1 MNENYKIVF
10 KRLDYFLKM
19 EKIPNILFHGEH
31 EDSKNILIKDF
42 VNKIY
47 KEHNDIKSE
56 QVLYTNCAQSK
67 GIKFIRDE
75 IKLFAKSQ
83 VNDIF
88 KIIILYNAD
97 KLTVDAQSALRR
109 CIELFSKTTR
119 FFMVIE
125 NKNNLLKPILSRF
138 CQIYV
143 PELSNKV
150 VLSDV
155 DHTITKINNSRYL
168 IVKKMLFSDVNCEN
182 IISTV
187 NKLYFKGVSG
197 GDIITVFKNKYDDEK
212 YKNEL
217 IITYYKIKSVFLNEK
232 MLILFL
238 LYFIKIRS
246 NYNLENIL
254 FM

>member
-1 MNENYKIVF
+1 MNENYNIVF
-10 KRLDYFLKM
+10 KRLDFFLKVQ
-19 EKIPNILFHGEH
+19 KIPNILFHGEH
-31 EDSKNILIKDF
+31 EDSKNILITDF
-42 VNKIY
+42 INLIY
-47 KEHNDIKSE
+47 KNHSDIKTQ

-88 KIIILYNAD
+88 KIIVLYNAD

-143 PELSNKV
+143 PEVTNKV
-150 VLSDV
+150 ITNDI
-155 DHTITKINNSRYL
+155 DNTIAKINNNRYL
-168 IVKKMLFSDVNCEN
+168 VIKKLLNNEVTYEN
-182 IISTV
+182 IILNV
-187 NKLYFKGVSG
+187 NKLYLKGVSG
-197 GDIITVFKNKYDDEK
+197 FDIINVFKNKYDDEK

-238 LYFIKIRS
+238 LYFIQ
-246 NYNLENIL
+246 YNQFIKL
-254 FM
+254 